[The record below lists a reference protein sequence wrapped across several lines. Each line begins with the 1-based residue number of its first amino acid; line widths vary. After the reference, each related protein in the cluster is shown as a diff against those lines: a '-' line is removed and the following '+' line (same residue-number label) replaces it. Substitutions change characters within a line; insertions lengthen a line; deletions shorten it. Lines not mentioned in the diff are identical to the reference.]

1 MLKGTYLLG
10 QAVARALVENKEP
23 SGAIVNIS
31 SIVSK
36 VWPRMT
42 YYLAHGIIDL
52 AKSVWMC
59 LKCV

>member
-52 AKSVWMC
+52 AKSV
-59 LKCV
+59 